1 MNRERKMMFST
12 FMMAAMA
19 GGVRNVDH
27 AAQAAEQAM
36 AIVEEKFPDETPDED

>member
-19 GGVRNVDH
+19 GGIKNVDH
-27 AAQAAEQAM
+27 AAQTAEQAT
-36 AIVEEKFPDETPDED
+36 AIIDEKFPDEAPEED